1 MNEEYDVVV
10 CGTGLT
16 ECILSGLLSQEGK
29 KVLHIDRN
37 PFYGGEGAS
46 LNLTSLW
53 KLFRPGVEPPKE
65 YGTNRDWNVDLIP
78 KFVMANGQLVKVL
91 LKTRVAR
98 YLEWKAVDGTYV
110 YQMKEGG
117 IFSKG
122 GPKIAKVPGND
133 SEALKSDL
141 MGLLEKNRCKNFF
154 IFVQKFDINKKET
167 HGGYDPYK
175 EPFST
180 LIKKFDLGTNTV
192 DFIGHAVAL
201 YTDDSFINRP
211 MIETIQRI
219 QLYMDSHGRY
229 GESPFI
235 YPIYG
240 LGGIPEGFSRMC
252 AIHGGTFML
261 NKDIDKVLF
270 DENGKICGVQSG
282 DEIAKCKMLICHP
295 SYMIK
300 TGNENKVKSIGKVI
314 RCICI
319 MDHPIPGTKDIPS
332 LQLIIP
338 QRQVGRK
345 SDIFILMMSSVHQVC
360 KQGYYV
366 AIISAN
372 VETNEPEKELAP
384 AFEVIGS
391 VKEKFITISDLYV
404 PNTDFSDNIFITKSL
419 DPQSHFESATQDVL
433 ELYTKITGKE
443 LDLTNLPEDTD
454 E

>member
-10 CGTGLT
+10 CGTGLA

-29 KVLHIDRN
+29 RVLHIDRN

-53 KLFRPGVEPPKE
+53 KLFRPNDQPPKE
-65 YGTNRDWNVDLIP
+65 LGTNRDWNIDLIP
-78 KFVMANGQLVKVL
+78 KFVMANGKLVKVL
-91 LKTRVAR
+91 LKTRVAK

-117 IFSKG
+117 LFSKG

-133 SEALKSDL
+133 SEALRSDL

-154 IFVQKFDINKKET
+154 VFIQKFDPVNPKT
-167 HGGYDPYK
+167 HGGWDLKK

-180 LIKKFDLGTNTV
+180 LVKKFDLAANTV

-201 YTDDSFINRP
+201 YTDDDFLDCP
-211 MIETIQRI
+211 ALETIERI
-219 QLYMDSHGRY
+219 KLYMDSHGRY
-229 GESPFI
+229 GDSPFI

-261 NKDIDKVLF
+261 NKDIDKIVF
-270 DENGKICGVQSG
+270 DDEGKISGVVSG
-282 DEIAKCKMLICHP
+282 DETAKCKMLIGHP

-300 TGNENKVKSIGKVI
+300 TGNEKKVKSIGKVI

-319 MDHPIPGTKDIPS
+319 MDHPIPNTNNIPS

-338 QRQVGRK
+338 QRQVNRK
-345 SDIFILMMSSVHQVC
+345 SDIFVLMVSSVHQVC
-360 KQGYYV
+360 KSGNYI
-366 AIISAN
+366 AIISAM
-372 VETNEPEKELAP
+372 VETKEPEKELAP
-384 AFEVIGS
+384 AFEIIGE

-404 PNTDFSDNIFITKSL
+404 PNTDFKDNIYVTKSL
-419 DPQSHFESATQDVL
+419 DPQSHFESATLDVI
-433 ELYTKITGKE
+433 ELYQKITGKE